1 MRRVIAI
8 LVLGI
13 LVASCSGAGDTDVST
28 AATSPASTRAAAT
41 GELDGSF
48 DVGGHKLHLRCEGKG
63 SPGSPTVVYLHGLG
77 GDGSDVKSIITQ
89 LASRARVCT
98 YDRVNV
104 GRSDRVTGRHTGAD
118 SVRDLHALLGAA
130 GVSGP
135 YLLVGFSFGG
145 LLAIMYAGTYPDQVM
160 GLVSLD
166 GSLPT
171 DDQVDQ
177 LIPKDERA
185 QVMAEQERNQESVE
199 FYRTVDEAKALVAKV
214 PDVPVTYLAARPVE
228 LPPNWPVQRMRA
240 FIHAKQV
247 QFTKAVPNGRLVEV
261 QSSHDIDLD
270 QPEVV
275 IKEINRIL
283 EMA

>member
-1 MRRVIAI
+1 MRRLVTI
-8 LVLGI
+8 LVLTVL
-13 LVASCSGAGDTDVST
+13 LVSCSGARDSADST
-28 AATSPASTRAAAT
+28 TTPRPATTQAAAT
-41 GELDGSF
+41 GEIDGSF

-77 GDGSDVKSIITQ
+77 GDGSDIKSISAP
-89 LASRARVCT
+89 LASQVRVCT

-130 GVSGP
+130 SVPGP

-145 LLAIMYAGTYPDQVM
+145 LLAIMYAGTYPDQIM
-160 GLVSLD
+160 GMVSLD

-177 LIPKDERA
+177 LISAAERT
-185 QVMAEQERNQESVE
+185 QVKAEQERNQESVD
-199 FYRTVDEAKALVAKV
+199 FYRTVDQAKALVAKV
-214 PDVPVTYLAARPVE
+214 PDVPVTYMAARPVE
-228 LPPNWPVQRMRA
+228 LPPNWPVKRMRA
-240 FIHAKQV
+240 FIRAKQV
-247 QFTKAVPNGRLVEV
+247 QFTKTVPKGRLVEV

-270 QPEVV
+270 KPELV
-275 IKEINRIL
+275 IQEVQRIL

>member
-1 MRRVIAI
+1 M
-8 LVLGI
+8 
-13 LVASCSGAGDTDVST
+13 
-28 AATSPASTRAAAT
+28 
-41 GELDGSF
+41 
-48 DVGGHKLHLRCEGKG
+48 
-63 SPGSPTVVYLHGLG
+63 VYLHGLG
-77 GDGSDVKSIITQ
+77 GDGSDITSINTP
-89 LASRARVCT
+89 LASQARVCT

-118 SVRDLHALLGAA
+118 SVRDLHTLLDAA
-130 GVSGP
+130 GVPGP

-145 LLAIMYAGTYPDQVM
+145 LLTIMYAGTYPDQVM

-177 LIPKDERA
+177 LIPKDERE
-185 QVMAEQERNQESVE
+185 QVMAEQERNQESVD
-199 FYRTVDEAKALVAKV
+199 FYRTTDQAKALVAKV

-228 LPPNWPVQRMRA
+228 LPPNWPVKRMRA
-240 FIHAKQV
+240 FIVAKQV
-247 QFTKAVPNGRLVEV
+247 QFTKTVPNGRLVEV

-270 QPEVV
+270 QPELV

>member
-1 MRRVIAI
+1 
-8 LVLGI
+8 
-13 LVASCSGAGDTDVST
+13 
-28 AATSPASTRAAAT
+28 
-41 GELDGSF
+41 
-48 DVGGHKLHLRCEGKG
+48 
-63 SPGSPTVVYLHGLG
+63 VVYLHGLG

>member
-1 MRRVIAI
+1 MVTIV
-8 LVLGI
+8 VLAVLLAG
-13 LVASCSGAGDTDVST
+13 CSGADNTET
-28 AATSPASTRAAAT
+28 PTPATTQSAAT
-41 GELDGSF
+41 GQPDGSF
-48 DVGGHKLHLRCEGKG
+48 DVGGHKLHLRCEGTG
-63 SPGSPTVVYLHGLG
+63 SPGSPTIVYLHGLG
-77 GDGSDVKSIITQ
+77 GDGSDIKSINTP
-89 LASRARVCT
+89 LASQARVCT
-98 YDRVNV
+98 YDRLNV
-104 GRSDRVTGRHTGAD
+104 GRSDSDPGRHTGAD
-118 SVRDLHALLGAA
+118 SVRDLHALLAA
-130 GVSGP
+130 AAVPGP

-177 LIPKDERA
+177 LIPKDERT
-185 QVMAEQERNQESVE
+185 QVMAEQEANQERVE
-199 FYRTVDEAKALVAKV
+199 FYPTVDEAKPLVAKV

-228 LPPNWPVQRMRA
+228 LPPTWPVQRMRA
-240 FIHAKQV
+240 FIAAKQA

-261 QSSHDIDLD
+261 QSSHDIDLE
-270 QPEVV
+270 QPELV

>member
-1 MRRVIAI
+1 MRRLVTIVVLTI
-8 LVLGI
+8 LL
-13 LVASCSGAGDTDVST
+13 ASCSGVRDRADRG
-28 AATSPASTRAAAT
+28 AAPAPATTRAAT
-41 GELDGSF
+41 GEIDGSF
-48 DVGGHKLHLRCEGKG
+48 DVGGHKLHLRCEGTG

-77 GDGSDVKSIITQ
+77 GDGSDVESIST
-89 LASRARVCT
+89 LAGQTRVCT

-104 GRSDRVTGRHTGAD
+104 GRSDRVEGRHSGAD

-130 GVSGP
+130 GVPAP

-171 DDQVDQ
+171 DDEVDR
-177 LIPKDERA
+177 LIPEDERA
-185 QVMAEQERNQESVE
+185 QVVAEQEANQESVD

-228 LPPNWPVQRMRA
+228 LPPNWPVKRMRA
-240 FIHAKQV
+240 LIRTKQIE
-247 QFTKAVPNGRLVEV
+247 FTGAVPDGRLVEV
-261 QSSHDIDLD
+261 QSSHDIDLE
-270 QPEVV
+270 QPELV
-275 IKEINRIL
+275 IREIQRVL
-283 EMA
+283 ETA